1 MHVYPA
7 IFAGAALSRSAI
19 VLFDMLI
26 TWSQS
31 VRDKEF
37 LVEMRLRNHEPEKKR
52 PEAEMVGR
60 GKETEKPEE
69 IGAIE

>member
-37 LVEMRLRNHEPEKKR
+37 LVEMRLQNLEPKER
-52 PEAEMVGR
+52 GLMEEAVS
-60 GKETEKPEE
+60 TEKNDRHAPHP
-69 IGAIE
+69 